1 MPSTGK
7 GLSGLVQAFLFY
19 SFAAV
24 LIGAALGIIF
34 GRNPVHA
41 AMFLVLAFFQSA
53 VLWLL
58 AEAEF
63 LAIVLVLVYV
73 GAVMV
78 LFLFVVMML
87 DINVERVTASYA
99 RYLPLGVLI
108 AGLMVIELVLVI
120 WGRAGETP
128 PQGGFAA
135 TPEGYSNTEA
145 LGAVLYTEHVYA
157 FEIAAVILLLA
168 IVAAITLTMRRRPG
182 LKQQDVA
189 RQVSVRASDRVRI
202 VKMAAEKRE
211 DLE

>member
-1 MPSTGK
+1 
-7 GLSGLVQAFLFY
+7 VFHAILFY
-19 SFAAV
+19 SFAAI
-24 LIGAALGIIF
+24 LIGAALGVILS
-34 GRNPVHA
+34 RNPVHA
-41 AMFLVLAFFQSA
+41 VMFLVLAFFQSA

-87 DINVERVTASYA
+87 DINVERVQGSFTKYA
-99 RYLPLGVLI
+99 PVGLLI
-108 AGLMVIELVLVI
+108 AGLMVIELVQVI
-120 WGRAGETP
+120 WVRSRPDGVTM
-128 PQGGFAA
+128 GFAE

-157 FEIAAVILLLA
+157 FEIAAVVLLLA

-182 LKQQDVA
+182 LKVQDIA
-189 RQVSVRASDRVRI
+189 RQVATRRQDRVRM
-202 VKMAAEKRE
+202 VSMKAEEKQ
-211 DLE
+211 